1 MKFSRKMIL
10 IPVSGR
16 EEPETEKMSEL
27 DQEMSAILKNP
38 RLSTKEKVEMYN
50 EVLRRNLI
58 FESRLL
64 RKPQGSQENTN
75 HNFVLNESVGN
86 KSMNSSATNTS
97 LDSDASLSFNIPKK
111 VDVEDEDKDKAV
123 PKVKTESDAPTIRGK
138 KGKNLKA
145 NLTRFE
151 INEGA
156 NDDDDDDD
164 DGEGKQ
170 KFSKLPKWE
179 STPAFGRYKREKKI
193 KHDYYESAS
202 SLQASL
208 DRKKKKTK
216 KTKKHS
222 T

>member
-1 MKFSRKMIL
+1 
-10 IPVSGR
+10 
-16 EEPETEKMSEL
+16 MSEL
-27 DQEMSAILKNP
+27 DQEMSAILKIMDFKNP
-38 RLSTKEKVEMYN
+38 RLSIKEKLEMYN

-64 RKPQGSQENTN
+64 RKPQGSQENIN

-86 KSMNSSATNTS
+86 KSMNSSETKNTS
-97 LDSDASLSFNIPKK
+97 FDSDASLSFNNPKK
-111 VDVEDEDKDKAV
+111 EEKRDVKDEDKEAV
-123 PKVKTESDAPTIRGK
+123 QKVKTEFDGPTIRGK

-156 NDDDDDDD
+156 NDDDNDDNDDDD
-164 DGEGKQ
+164 DGEEKQ
-170 KFSKLPKWE
+170 KFSKLLKWE
-179 STPAFGRYKREKKI
+179 STPAFGRYRREKKI

-208 DRKKKKTK
+208 DRKKRKLKKQK
-216 KTKKHS
+216 KILLA
-222 T
+222 

>member
-1 MKFSRKMIL
+1 MIL
-10 IPVSGR
+10 IPASGR

-123 PKVKTESDAPTIRGK
+123 PKVKT
-138 KGKNLKA
+138 
-145 NLTRFE
+145 
-151 INEGA
+151 
-156 NDDDDDDD
+156 
-164 DGEGKQ
+164 
-170 KFSKLPKWE
+170 
-179 STPAFGRYKREKKI
+179 
-193 KHDYYESAS
+193 
-202 SLQASL
+202 
-208 DRKKKKTK
+208 
-216 KTKKHS
+216 
-222 T
+222 

>member
-10 IPVSGR
+10 IPASGR

-27 DQEMSAILKNP
+27 DQEMSAILKIMDFKNP
-38 RLSTKEKVEMYN
+38 RLSIKEKLEMYN

-156 NDDDDDDD
+156 NDDDD
-164 DGEGKQ
+164 G
-170 KFSKLPKWE
+170 
-179 STPAFGRYKREKKI
+179 
-193 KHDYYESAS
+193 
-202 SLQASL
+202 
-208 DRKKKKTK
+208 
-216 KTKKHS
+216 
-222 T
+222 

>member
-86 KSMNSSATNTS
+86 KSMNSLATTNTS
-97 LDSDASLSFNIPKK
+97 FDSDASLSFNISKK
-111 VDVEDEDKDKAV
+111 EEKRDVEDEDKDKAV
-123 PKVKTESDAPTIRGK
+123 PKVKT
-138 KGKNLKA
+138 
-145 NLTRFE
+145 
-151 INEGA
+151 
-156 NDDDDDDD
+156 
-164 DGEGKQ
+164 
-170 KFSKLPKWE
+170 
-179 STPAFGRYKREKKI
+179 
-193 KHDYYESAS
+193 
-202 SLQASL
+202 
-208 DRKKKKTK
+208 
-216 KTKKHS
+216 
-222 T
+222 

>member
-1 MKFSRKMIL
+1 MIL
-10 IPVSGR
+10 IPASGR

-156 NDDDDDDD
+156 NDDDD
-164 DGEGKQ
+164 GEGKQ

>member
-1 MKFSRKMIL
+1 
-10 IPVSGR
+10 
-16 EEPETEKMSEL
+16 
-27 DQEMSAILKNP
+27 MSAILKNP

-156 NDDDDDDD
+156 NDDDDD
-164 DGEGKQ
+164 GEGKQ

-216 KTKKHS
+216 KHS